1 MIGATR
7 AHRTVSRGGAR
18 PHLWTF
24 DLLAFNSRDLWQ
36 QPLVKRQACL
46 QALLERFGCS
56 AISLSEPVEDGVA
69 LLGVASNAA

>member
-1 MIGATR
+1 MR
-7 AHRTVSRGGAR
+7 AMAAILCQHR
-18 PHLWTF
+18 WC
-24 DLLAFNSRDLWQ
+24 
-36 QPLVKRQACL
+36 QACL